1 MLFIRRCKATADHS
15 LTYTVT
21 TFAQQFIPIENQW
34 SETSKSLLLAVRHC
48 HANRAPR
55 GVTRLPALLSLL
67 SFPFISFPFL
77 SRSRLICSISAG
89 KMTPSI
95 GKMSTPSSPTFAG
108 ANLIHLHC
116 RPLHPLHP
124 LHPLRRLPSRGHW
137 RRHNR
142 PIKDAFV
149 RIRLP
154 TLVYYSC
161 LSADSGTPTG

>member
-1 MLFIRRCKATADHS
+1 MERNKQILALGSSTLPCKS
-15 LTYTVT
+15 G
-21 TFAQQFIPIENQW
+21 
-34 SETSKSLLLAVRHC
+34 
-48 HANRAPR
+48 APR
-55 GVTRLPALLSLL
+55 SYPASRPPFPPFL
-67 SFPFISFPFL
+67 SFPFLSFPFL

-116 RPLHPLHP
+116 RPLYPLHP